1 MEFRPLAS
9 YFIHNTPLLMLKMF
23 HSTCRLALKV
33 SMTKSCCVQHVF
45 SYMDESIQSPQ
56 EDQAYYISHSKLLL
70 MICFLVENMLRDDT
84 V

>member
-1 MEFRPLAS
+1 
-9 YFIHNTPLLMLKMF
+9 
-23 HSTCRLALKV
+23 
-33 SMTKSCCVQHVF
+33 MTKSCCVQHVF